1 MKKILLRWI
10 IVLSTL
16 YCICDILF
24 DFDETR
30 ILRGISSLIKAIFFL
45 CLFIYL
51 EDKEINTKRVVRSL
65 LPVLI
70 FLILASLIFNT
81 LPHKYIIWFL
91 IICPTLYF
99 IIFIIIF
106 KSPKKDSTQM

>member
-10 IVLSTL
+10 IVLSAL

-30 ILRGISSLIKAIFFL
+30 IIRGITSLIRAIFFS

-51 EDKEINTKRVVRSL
+51 DDKEINTKRVVRFLFSA
-65 LPVLI
+65 LI
-70 FLILASLIFNT
+70 FLILGSLIFNT
-81 LPHKYIIWFL
+81 LPHKYILWFL
-91 IICPTLYF
+91 VICPTLYF
-99 IIFIIIF
+99 VIFEIIF
-106 KSPKKDSTQM
+106 KSPTKGSTQ